1 MIDPELCRF
10 LCADNFDVAKAQMFS
25 MNGKNLYVYCCNNPV
40 NAVDEEGSLA
50 QVVGVIEKLL
60 ETPYGR
66 FLIFGL
72 LGGVTY
78 WLHCELSGE
87 DVTMEGLCVAAISG
101 GINGAAGDIPTAIL
115 VSFMG
120 GFYLE
125 YRETKD
131 AKRAVAAGVYDGI
144 STFLVP
150 STYNIYVKKMSE
162 EVALSVFSDLFQ
174 TPILG
179 HGKSGVLDGIFGKTK
194 KQENKNGSTLK
205 KNSNSNFSTKKN
217 GKTKKN
223 WQNNKPA
230 ISKKMQDIGLPALR

>member
-1 MIDPELCRF
+1 MALLVIPNSYIGEL
-10 LCADNFDVAKAQMFS
+10 
-25 MNGKNLYVYCCNNPV
+25 
-40 NAVDEEGSLA
+40 
-50 QVVGVIEKLL
+50 
-60 ETPYGR
+60 YG
-66 FLIFGL
+66 
-72 LGGVTY
+72 
-78 WLHCELSGE
+78 E
-87 DVTMEGLCVAAISG
+87 A
-101 GINGAAGDIPTAIL
+101 
-115 VSFMG
+115 
-120 GFYLE
+120 FYLE

-205 KNSNSNFSTKKN
+205 KNSNSNFSTKKM
-217 GKTKKN
+217 GKQRKTGKIISLRFQKKC
-223 WQNNKPA
+223 K
-230 ISKKMQDIGLPALR
+230 I

>member
-1 MIDPELCRF
+1 
-10 LCADNFDVAKAQMFS
+10 

-78 WLHCELSGE
+78 WLQCELSGE
-87 DVTMEGLCVAAISG
+87 DVTMEGLYVAAISG

-131 AKRAVAAGVYDGI
+131 AKRAVAAGVY
-144 STFLVP
+144 
-150 STYNIYVKKMSE
+150 
-162 EVALSVFSDLFQ
+162 
-174 TPILG
+174 
-179 HGKSGVLDGIFGKTK
+179 DGIFGKTK

>member
-1 MIDPELCRF
+1 M
-10 LCADNFDVAKAQMFS
+10 
-25 MNGKNLYVYCCNNPV
+25 

-78 WLHCELSGE
+78 WLQCELSGE

-120 GFYLE
+120 GFYL
-125 YRETKD
+125 
-131 AKRAVAAGVYDGI
+131 
-144 STFLVP
+144 
-150 STYNIYVKKMSE
+150 
-162 EVALSVFSDLFQ
+162 
-174 TPILG
+174 
-179 HGKSGVLDGIFGKTK
+179 
-194 KQENKNGSTLK
+194 
-205 KNSNSNFSTKKN
+205 
-217 GKTKKN
+217 
-223 WQNNKPA
+223 
-230 ISKKMQDIGLPALR
+230 

>member
-1 MIDPELCRF
+1 
-10 LCADNFDVAKAQMFS
+10 

-78 WLHCELSGE
+78 LLQCELGGE
-87 DVTMEGLCVAAISG
+87 DATKEGLCVAAISG
-101 GINGAAGDIPTAIL
+101 GINGAVGDIRTAIF
-115 VSFMG
+115 VSVAG
-120 GFYLE
+120 GIYLE

-131 AKRAVAAGVYDGI
+131 VKRAVVAGAYDGI
-144 STFLVP
+144 STILAP
-150 STYNIYVKKMSE
+150 DTYSVYVKKMSE
-162 EVALSVFSDLFQ
+162 EVALSLFSDLFQ
-174 TPILG
+174 APILG
-179 HGKSGVLDGIFGKTK
+179 HGKSGVLDGIFGKPK

-205 KNSNSNFSTKKN
+205 KNNNSSFSTKKR
-217 GKTKKN
+217 GGTKKN

-230 ISKKMQDIGLPALR
+230 ISKKMQEIGLPALR